1 MAAGVNILRQYIR
14 SVTRWK
20 SSRLPLA
27 RETGRKTKITRQF
40 PDQRIVRNHKCLS
53 GMYTFPSKCFQTSSR
68 MCSRLSVGL
77 LSYDGGSTLIRLDRS
92 KKIGRAVCNQTSQ
105 PLCTCSAIAAL
116 RFLFSLQTDW
126 ASVSCYTKVVLFRG
140 SCNPARCTETA
151 WKKQNTFFA
160 HH

>member
-1 MAAGVNILRQYIR
+1 M
-14 SVTRWK
+14 
-20 SSRLPLA
+20 A

-92 KKIGRAVCNQTSQ
+92 KKLVGLSVIRLPSLFALVLQSLPFDFFSHCKLTELQFHVTRRSSSFETVATLLVARKQLESCLLYTS
-105 PLCTCSAIAAL
+105 PSPRDGLLSRMPSSA
-116 RFLFSLQTDW
+116 
-126 ASVSCYTKVVLFRG
+126 
-140 SCNPARCTETA
+140 
-151 WKKQNTFFA
+151 
-160 HH
+160 